1 MERSVA
7 VKQSATFNK
16 VAGMQVELNETEIR
30 VLGVL
35 IEKSLTHPESYPLTL
50 NTIVLGASQ
59 KQNRDP
65 VLEYTEAQVASALQ
79 SLMDKELARQSPP
92 ALGARANRFEHSVV
106 ERWHW
111 DRRDQAVMAELMLRA
126 RQTAGEI
133 RTRATRMTPLNDLE
147 AAMSVL
153 RELARRDPPFLE
165 ELPREPGRSAN
176 RFRHLLMARSADPA
190 SGVISGTVLAAS
202 TEKEP
207 PRTPSA
213 LADLSDRVSRLEAQ
227 VARLTAEAEPMPL
240 KESRGIDETEPGCV

>member
-1 MERSVA
+1 
-7 VKQSATFNK
+7 
-16 VAGMQVELNETEIR
+16 MQVELNETEIR

-92 ALGARANRFEHSVV
+92 ALGARANRFEHRVV

-133 RTRATRMTPLNDLE
+133 RTRATRMTPLDDFE
-147 AAMSVL
+147 SAMSVL
-153 RELARRDPPFLE
+153 QELARRDPPFLE

-176 RFRHLLMARSADPA
+176 RFRHLLMARSADPE
-190 SGVISGTVLAAS
+190 SGVILGTVLAAS
-202 TEKEP
+202 NEKEP

-240 KESRGIDETEPGCV
+240 KESGGIDETEPGCV